1 MTELQLYDMDGH
13 TWWLATSPGQALDS
27 YSEYYRDEVDISQLH
42 PTEVRDAD
50 LDRLVYLD
58 EEALYGNIKDPEHWR
73 CPQCQ
78 QMAGELVPGWAW
90 NQLAQ
95 VWEHLHSET
104 ESPVAA
110 EVLRKRSFRAQLAIE
125 LADDP
130 TTPRMFA
137 TSEI

>member
-1 MTELQLYDMDGH
+1 MIELQLYDMDGH

-50 LDRLVYLD
+50 LDR
-58 EEALYGNIKDPEHWR
+58 
-73 CPQCQ
+73 
-78 QMAGELVPGWAW
+78 
-90 NQLAQ
+90 
-95 VWEHLHSET
+95 SET

-137 TSEI
+137 TSEV